1 MFDNN
6 VFKKDSLKNTVVE
19 GETVGF
25 ELETFITYYRAIPL
39 SMVDDIQV
47 KVDGEQVARETIT
60 CSPNGQ
66 DWFTLDEMETVTT
79 YKWEYDVP
87 LKIRMAKEGG
97 LSSGE
102 HEVELTV
109 ITRTAYIPIPIK
121 GVNTLSLIHI

>member
-6 VFKKDSLKNTVVE
+6 VFKKDSCKNRVVD
-19 GETVGF
+19 GQTVGF

-47 KVDGEQVARETIT
+47 KVNGEQVAREAIT

-79 YKWEYDVP
+79 YKWEYNVP
-87 LKIRMAKEGG
+87 LKIRVAQEGG
-97 LSSGE
+97 LPKGE
-102 HEVELTV
+102 NDVELTV

-121 GVNTLSLIHI
+121 GVNSRKVVV

>member
-6 VFKKDSLKNTVVE
+6 VFKKDSCKNRVVD
-19 GETVGF
+19 GQIVGF

-47 KVDGEQVARETIT
+47 KVNGEQVVREAIT

-79 YKWEYDVP
+79 YKWEYNVP
-87 LKIRMAKEGG
+87 LKIRVSQEGG
-97 LSSGE
+97 LPKGE
-102 HEVELTV
+102 NDVELTV

-121 GVNTLSLIHI
+121 GVNSRKVVV